1 MGAGPRSRL
10 PRGPVPPLPRG
21 ASRPPPPL
29 PVSPVGQDSAAPPDA
44 TQTSVPQGTLTSE
57 AISTSPLGGQDAR
70 RTPPQRSRRHPC
82 PGTLHP
88 HPSPAGGARG
98 PEPPWGRPP
107 LPRPPQAPGGATPSV
122 LGLPHAE
129 GQPGRPE
136 QARPGQGPSRQ
147 LPSGPPPAA
156 LGFWAEESW
165 LIWAPISG
173 RLSCHGLLKN
183 NPALGTGHGRPLSR
197 RLTGVGAAGSAL
209 GTAG

>member
-10 PRGPVPPLPRG
+10 PRGPVPPPPRRSI
-21 ASRPPPPL
+21 APSPPL

-70 RTPPQRSRRHPC
+70 RTPPQLSR
-82 PGTLHP
+82 

-107 LPRPPQAPGGATPSV
+107 LPRPPQGPGGATPSV

-136 QARPGQGPSRQ
+136 QAGPGQGPSRQ